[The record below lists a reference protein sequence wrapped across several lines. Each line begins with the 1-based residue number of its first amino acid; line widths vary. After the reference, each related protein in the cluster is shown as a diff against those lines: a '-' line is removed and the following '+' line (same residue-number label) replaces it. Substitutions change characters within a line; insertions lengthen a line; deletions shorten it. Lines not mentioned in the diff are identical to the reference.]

1 MNPQQQ
7 QASLEQIT
15 FNNTVSIE
23 ALLDALMKKGVITE
37 QDFFASRRVIEEKI
51 VAANQNAAKK

>member
-1 MNPQQQ
+1 MSQQQQ

-23 ALLDALMKKGVITE
+23 ALLDALMKKGIITE
-37 QDFFASRRVIEEKI
+37 GDFFASRRVIEEKI
-51 VAANQNAAKK
+51 VAANQKPAKK